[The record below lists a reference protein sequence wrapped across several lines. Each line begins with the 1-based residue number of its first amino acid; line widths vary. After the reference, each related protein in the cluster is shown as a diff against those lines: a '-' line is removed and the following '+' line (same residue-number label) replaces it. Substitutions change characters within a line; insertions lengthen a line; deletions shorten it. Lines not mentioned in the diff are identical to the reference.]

1 MQPVT
6 RLVVPSLSLF
16 WLLPLPEMVPLRV
29 MVFDTTVTSTLSF
42 MPDRVAF
49 TVSPDGSCLGPIS
62 YFSRSALISARRHS
76 HWAFVEITVPSC
88 IMNGLGSFMFFFMA
102 PPPGADLGHVQ
113 LQLILHLGQ
122 AVDQPADAPRPGAVV
137 ADLLPQ
143 RRIQLVEGIGLVL
156 IAVRAVVLDHLIRRE
171 RQLHAAG
178 DQGGGAAHADD
189 QAAAAARDGP
199 AEGDGVRPDGDVH

>member
-102 PPPGADLGHVQ
+102 P
-113 LQLILHLGQ
+113 
-122 AVDQPADAPRPGAVV
+122 ADAMQLAKLFSPLDGPPLLPPPPVVLPLPEPPAVPTRPPEPFAPPAAMPPPPTLPPLAVV
-137 ADLLPQ
+137 PPPEPVAPPDAP
-143 RRIQLVEGIGLVL
+143 
-156 IAVRAVVLDHLIRRE
+156 
-171 RQLHAAG
+171 
-178 DQGGGAAHADD
+178 
-189 QAAAAARDGP
+189 P
-199 AEGDGVRPDGDVH
+199 VRPPLPVAPPDAVPT